1 MLLFSRGLWRNG
13 LLLGVVEEWF
23 TARLLEHTSEGSDVL
38 FKGVSALAKVN
49 RIDPVA
55 NEFNQ

>member
-1 MLLFSRGLWRNG
+1 MEEWFTARGLWRNG
-13 LLLGVVEEWF
+13 SLLGVVEEWF
-23 TARLLEHTSEGSDVL
+23 TARGC
-38 FKGVSALAKVN
+38 GGMVN